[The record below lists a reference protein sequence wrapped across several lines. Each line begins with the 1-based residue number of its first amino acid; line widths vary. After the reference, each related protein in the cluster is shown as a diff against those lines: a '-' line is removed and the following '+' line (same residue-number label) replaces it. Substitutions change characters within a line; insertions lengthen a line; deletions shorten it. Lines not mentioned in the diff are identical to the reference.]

1 MDDLDLE
8 WCLVRSAEGDQ
19 LAWGRLITRFTP
31 LLWAV
36 ARAHRLSDADASD
49 AVQGTWLR
57 LVENLGRI
65 REPDR
70 VGAWLATTCR
80 RECLAALRRGSREQ
94 PVEQDRVVDLTG
106 ADHRSVDADLLRRER
121 DARLWAVFEGLG
133 DPCRRLLRA
142 LLADPPPSY
151 EEVSAGLGMPIGSI
165 GPTRGRCLR
174 HLHTL
179 AVEAGISRDDLT
191 SVSPTE
197 LRNSPAAGSTR
208 GRTS

>member
-19 LAWGRLITRFTP
+19 LAWGRLVTRFTP

-65 REPDR
+65 REPER

-80 RECLAALRRGSREQ
+80 RETTPACRLINRASSSTPRACGSGSPERWRRRA
-94 PVEQDRVVDLTG
+94 PVHEPAPG
-106 ADHRSVDADLLRRER
+106 
-121 DARLWAVFEGLG
+121 
-133 DPCRRLLRA
+133 
-142 LLADPPPSY
+142 PP
-151 EEVSAGLGMPIGSI
+151 VGG
-165 GPTRGRCLR
+165 
-174 HLHTL
+174 
-179 AVEAGISRDDLT
+179 
-191 SVSPTE
+191 
-197 LRNSPAAGSTR
+197 
-208 GRTS
+208 